1 MFNILADATNFGRY
15 FWISTESRHVP
26 ELSPGG
32 DPRKSC
38 LSVRRVGRNNVEAT
52 SVEQGGWPVCN
63 TEILS
68 RPSELLGF
76 IFRKL
81 KAYLGFQIIRS
92 SLCI

>member
-32 DPRKSC
+32 DPRRSC
-38 LSVRRVGRNNVEAT
+38 LSIRRGGRNNVEAT
-52 SVEQGGWPVCN
+52 LVQHPGSPVCN

-68 RPSELLGF
+68 PPSEFLGF
-76 IFRKL
+76 IFR
-81 KAYLGFQIIRS
+81 
-92 SLCI
+92 